1 MACSETPR
9 PSYDVVLLDV
19 DHSPQ
24 NLLHPSHAAFYTA
37 EGLARLA
44 AILAP
49 AGVFGLWSDDP
60 PDPNFEAV
68 LDQIFGQRTTHVI
81 SFANP
86 LTGGESASTVYVAK
100 I

>member
-1 MACSETPR
+1 M
-9 PSYDVVLLDV
+9 LLDI

-24 NLLHPSHAAFYTA
+24 NLLHPSHGAFYTPD
-37 EGLARLA
+37 GLVRLA

-60 PDPNFEAV
+60 PDPDFVAL
-68 LDQIFGQRTTHVI
+68 LDEVFTRSATHVV

-86 LTGGESASTVYVAK
+86 LTGGESASTVYIASR
-100 I
+100 